1 MILSRNEPAQIQI
14 GESLIESTNCEKLLS
29 VKIDCK
35 LSFDEHIKTIC
46 KKASKKLSALD
57 RVFLTL
63 KFNYCLLFRM
73 CHSRWNNTKINNF
86 HERCLRLIYSD
97 KKSSYEELLGKDA
110 SV

>member
-14 GESLIESTNCEKLLS
+14 GESLIESTNCEKLLR

-57 RVFLTL
+57 RVTPYMAMEKKKVLM
-63 KFNYCLLFRM
+63 NLFFD
-73 CHSRWNNTKINNF
+73 S
-86 HERCLRLIYSD
+86 
-97 KKSSYEELLGKDA
+97 
-110 SV
+110 